1 MAKQTGKK
9 KPIKVKLE
17 VGTVYQK
24 TPDDFFYYR
33 YQVDGERKTVSLK
46 TRDLREAEEEAKRL
60 SSTVKATSV
69 EVIAAHV
76 GEARKLTQGTQ
87 SLFLSDAWKVYSQ
100 HPDRA
105 LPATVSE
112 RMAYESTFEE
122 FVRFIDRPT
131 VRLNA
136 ITHVDAERFA
146 DYLREQGLA
155 VDTHNRKIKR
165 LRKVYSVLKAY
176 WRGESPF
183 ASSTLLRK
191 AREEQDLGIRRL
203 SFTREQEAQLL
214 AELDN
219 PKRKLTNKAEIRLVF
234 LLGMFTGQRLKD
246 CVLLR
251 WSAIDLN
258 HRTIMIT
265 QFKTGKKVSLPI
277 APQLMKGLEEAQA
290 WKTGETAYVCPK
302 VAERYNRT
310 DARGK
315 NTGNGLVNID
325 VLRVI
330 KWLGVETSVKAPG
343 RNKSVTVYGF
353 HSLRHSFVSHCAAA
367 GVPKSVVQS
376 FTGTDA
382 QILDHYY
389 THVGSEQQLK
399 ALEAVAGSIT
409 ARTAQDK
416 INEALGFIDS
426 LKEPNADI
434 TRIRSLL
441 SQD

>member
-1 MAKQTGKK
+1 MAKQMGKK
-9 KPIKVKLE
+9 KRITIKLD

-24 TPDDFFYYR
+24 APGDFFYYR
-33 YQVDGERKTVSLK
+33 YQVNGGRKTVSLK
-46 TRDLREAEEEAKRL
+46 TKDQREAEEEAKKL
-60 SSTVKATSV
+60 MQTVKATSV

-76 GEARKLTQGTQ
+76 GEARKLAKRSE
-87 SLFLSDAWKVYSQ
+87 SLFLSDAWRAYSQ

-105 LPATVSE
+105 TPATVSE
-112 RMAYESTFEE
+112 RKSYEATFTE

-131 VRLNA
+131 VRMDE
-136 ITHVDAERFA
+136 ITHADAERFA
-146 DYLREQGLA
+146 DYLRTQGLA

-165 LRKVYSVLKAY
+165 LRKVFSTLKAY
-176 WRGESPF
+176 WQGESPF
-183 ASSTLLRK
+183 ASNTLFRK
-191 AREEQDLGIRRL
+191 TREEHDLGIRRL

-214 AELDN
+214 SELEN
-219 PKRKLTNKAEIRLVF
+219 PARKLMNKNEIRLIF

-258 HRTIMIT
+258 RRIITIT
-265 QFKTGKKVSLPI
+265 QYKTGKKVSLPI
-277 APQLMKGLEEAQA
+277 APQLMQGLEEALA

-310 DARGK
+310 DANGK

-343 RNKSVTVYGF
+343 RNKSITVYGF
-353 HSLRHSFVSHCAAA
+353 HSLRHSFVSYCAAA

-399 ALEAVAGSIT
+399 ALEAVAGGIT
-409 ARTAQDK
+409 GRTAQDK
-416 INEALGFIDS
+416 IDQALGFIDG
-426 LKEPNADI
+426 LQEPNADI
-434 TRIRSLL
+434 IRIRALL
-441 SQD
+441 TQD